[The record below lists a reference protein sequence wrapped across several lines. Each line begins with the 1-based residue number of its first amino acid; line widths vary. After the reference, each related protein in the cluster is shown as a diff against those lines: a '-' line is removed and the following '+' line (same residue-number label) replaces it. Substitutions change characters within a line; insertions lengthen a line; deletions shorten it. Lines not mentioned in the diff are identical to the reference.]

1 MTLKQSGIAFLM
13 SFLISQVTVVAIY
26 ILISIVLSMTG
37 MSEAGIE
44 QVLNSTAVSV
54 ISSLSMQVVF
64 FLTFMFCRRRYDM
77 HIDVFER
84 QRFDVVQAL
93 LCCAI
98 GVFSMFMLSG
108 AVSYFELFL
117 RTIHYPIAEM
127 PFVIDDVWTYLLAV
141 LSMAIAPA
149 VCEEFLFRGAILS
162 GLRQKGNL
170 FAIFMSAVMF
180 SVFHL
185 SATQFIY
192 PFLFG
197 VLLATIM
204 IKTKNIWYCVTMH
217 FFNNLVS
224 ITINFINHS
233 AETTEFAHSTGN
245 LIYSIVA
252 LALWVLMMWLLL
264 RKKTAL
270 RDADEHDSVLDDSAS
285 PAKAEVKREDKIY
298 FWGCFAIM
306 AIVWII
312 IFISEYL

>member
-13 SFLISQVTVVAIY
+13 SFLISQVTVVAVY

-37 MSEAGIE
+37 MSEASIE
-44 QVLNSTAVSV
+44 RALNGTAVSV
-54 ISSLSMQVVF
+54 ISSLSMQVIF
-64 FLTFMFCRRRYDM
+64 FLTFMFFHRRYDM
-77 HIDVFER
+77 HTNVFER
-84 QRFDVVQAL
+84 QRFDIWQIL
-93 LCCAI
+93 LCCAM

-108 AVSYFELFL
+108 VVSYFELFL

-127 PFVIDDVWTYLLAV
+127 PFVIDNVWTYLLAI

-149 VCEEFLFRGAILS
+149 VCEELLFRGAILS
-162 GLRQKGNL
+162 GLRQKGNV

-204 IKTKNIWYCVTMH
+204 VKTKNIWYCVIVH
-217 FFNNLVS
+217 FCNNLVS

-233 AETTEFAHSTGN
+233 AQTTEFAHSTSN
-245 LIYSIVA
+245 LIYTIVTF
-252 LALWVLMMWLLL
+252 ALWMLMMWVLL
-264 RKKTAL
+264 RKRTAL
-270 RDADEHDSVLDDSAS
+270 KDADQHDSVLDDSAS
-285 PAKAEVKREDKIY
+285 PAKAEIQKDEKLY